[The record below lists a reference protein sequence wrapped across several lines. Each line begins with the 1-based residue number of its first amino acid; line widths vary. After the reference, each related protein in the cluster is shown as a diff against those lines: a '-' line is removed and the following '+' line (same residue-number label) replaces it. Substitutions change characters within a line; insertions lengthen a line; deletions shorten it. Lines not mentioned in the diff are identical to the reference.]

1 MENLRTGDVF
11 YKMFNEKVTT
21 AKVEVHRL
29 LDAGFICEVQYP
41 TWLASVLMV
50 RKKNGKW
57 RVCTD
62 FTDLNK

>member
-1 MENLRTGDVF
+1 
-11 YKMFNEKVTT
+11 MFNEKVTT